1 MRLEEIRDLANRIEK
16 ERLTMALN
24 LSKVGAST
32 EQNLHRIYAV
42 RDMGFN
48 PYVMVYD
55 KPNAPAIIKRLQR
68 WVNNKK
74 IFGLCRKF
82 EDYQ

>member
-1 MRLEEIRDLANRIEK
+1 LDRLSEQGTGHPGGDED
-16 ERLTMALN
+16 
-24 LSKVGAST
+24 KVG
-32 EQNLHRIYAV
+32 EDIMKIGLIDV
-42 RDMGFN
+42 
-48 PYVMVYD
+48 YVMVYD